1 MATTGDLRLVAVDKR
16 GEVATVT
23 NFDDHKVD
31 LTGWTLVS
39 VRGPQTFKFPT
50 GFCLEPGQTVQVVS
64 GPAAPVSGNGKLR
77 WTTAYVWE
85 NTKSDP
91 GELRDAGGK
100 LVSSYGG

>member
-1 MATTGDLRLVAVDKR
+1 
-16 GEVATVT
+16 
-23 NFDDHKVD
+23 
-31 LTGWTLVS
+31 

-85 NTKSDP
+85 NTKPDP